1 LTHHKAG
8 LVARVSDA
16 RHGAALP
23 PIQERSMKALQDFL
37 TTDYGLMSLAVI
49 AITLGMGV
57 FYGRF
62 FASHMK
68 ADTEA
73 ARARGEIQ

>member
-1 LTHHKAG
+1 MHHKAAP
-8 LVARVSDA
+8 VARVSDA
-16 RHGAALP
+16 GHGAAHP
-23 PIQERSMKALQDFL
+23 PTEEHSMKALQDFL
-37 TTDYGLMSLAVI
+37 TTDYGLMSLVVI
-49 AITLGMGV
+49 VITLGMGV

-62 FASHMK
+62 FASHIK